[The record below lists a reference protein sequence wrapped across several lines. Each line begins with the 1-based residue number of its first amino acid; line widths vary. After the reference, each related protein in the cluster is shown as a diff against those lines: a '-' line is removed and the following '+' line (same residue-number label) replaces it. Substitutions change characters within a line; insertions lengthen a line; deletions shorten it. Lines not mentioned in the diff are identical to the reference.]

1 LDTRHTTIVPSDQYV
16 SSLDWPALVLGV
28 ALLVVIAGCG
38 LYDLWISASSSPRA
52 TVSEIIRGWAQ
63 TFPPLLVAVG
73 FLLGHLF
80 WPAVRPPKV

>member
-1 LDTRHTTIVPSDQYV
+1 MSDRHTTVIAEHAIAVNV
-16 SSLDWPALVLGV
+16 DWPALLIGIVLL
-28 ALLVVIAGCG
+28 ACLAAAG
-38 LYDLWISASSSPRA
+38 LYDLWVSVSGSNRA

-80 WPAVRPPKV
+80 WPAVRPPRS